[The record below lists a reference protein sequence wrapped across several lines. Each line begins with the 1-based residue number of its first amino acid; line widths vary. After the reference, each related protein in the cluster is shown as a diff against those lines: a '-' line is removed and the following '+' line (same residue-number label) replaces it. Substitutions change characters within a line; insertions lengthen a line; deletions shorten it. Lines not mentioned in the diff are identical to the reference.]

1 VERGVD
7 GREIEIAVLGNEA
20 PDASMPGEIVP
31 GEAFYSYDDKYAAG
45 SQARLLIPAPLTD
58 AQREAARSLAAR
70 AFAAV
75 GGAGM
80 ARVDLF
86 LDRASG
92 EFYVNEI
99 NTIPGFTSI
108 SMYPKLWEAS
118 GLSGRQLVTR
128 LIELALE
135 RAADR
140 RRTDASGR

>member
-1 VERGVD
+1 
-7 GREIEIAVLGNEA
+7 
-20 PDASMPGEIVP
+20 
-31 GEAFYSYDDKYAAG
+31 
-45 SQARLLIPAPLTD
+45 LLIPAPLTD

-75 GGAGM
+75 GGTGM

-140 RRTDASGR
+140 RRTGASGR